1 MKATVET
8 IVSFVGCTPQVA
20 EESLARHDGDIY
32 KVMSELLEAP
42 VVSGA
47 KYIPK
52 PREIDRG
59 MTPEQEERC
68 AKGRKLMDT
77 LTSVASAAQS
87 KIRSGQSLAGGA
99 VEAASP
105 AQPSSAPGDVQPAQ
119 PQE

>member
-8 IVSFVGCTPQVA
+8 IVSFIGCTPQVA
-20 EESLARHDGDIY
+20 EEALLRHDGDIY
-32 KVMSELLEAP
+32 KVMSELLDAP

-59 MTPEQEERC
+59 MTPEQEQIC
-68 AKGRKLMDT
+68 ATGRALMDK
-77 LTSVASAAQS
+77 LTAVASAAHS

-99 VEAASP
+99 VQEVSPVRPLSVPEAETS
-105 AQPSSAPGDVQPAQ
+105 VQPQ
-119 PQE
+119 

>member
-1 MKATVET
+1 MKATAET
-8 IVSFVGCTPQVA
+8 VVSFVGCTHQVA
-20 EESLARHDGDIY
+20 EESLARHNGDIY
-32 KVMSELLEAP
+32 KVMCELLDTP

-47 KYIPK
+47 KHIPK

-99 VEAASP
+99 VEEASP
-105 AQPSSAPGDVQPAQ
+105 AQPSSAPGDVKPAQ
-119 PQE
+119 SPE